1 MMPRLLS
8 AVAFALSFAVLVP
21 FALPLVLPTRFP
33 LKEPPAAA
41 RRGGGGGGGAHV
53 PLRYTVSLVLALP
66 NASAL
71 QPEGVLED
79 WARLHRHLAALLR
92 PSKAQVDSHV
102 FLAYDAGLQFPSQVS
117 APPLDADS
125 TVIYVVVAPGAGV
138 PVTHV
143 KHWGLVT
150 SLDVSEALPTLW
162 HFLKDEVHIGV
173 ARKRDSALRL
183 LKMTYDLTQSLG
195 HIEVSRRVADTY
207 HLALELVGDDA
218 EVDRAHALAHALA
231 TDPSIVPTMYISNQ
245 NRAAIFAPLVVPASI
260 PVVIGLATELKAVW
274 RRRSSYV

>member
-33 LKEPPAAA
+33 LTEPPAA
-41 RRGGGGGGGAHV
+41 RRSGAHV

-66 NASAL
+66 NASVL
-71 QPEGVLED
+71 QPAGVLED
-79 WARLHRHLAALLR
+79 WARLHRHLSARLR
-92 PSKAQVDSHV
+92 PSKAHLDSHV
-102 FLAYDAGLQFPSQVS
+102 FLAYDPALQFPSQVS
-117 APPLDADS
+117 APALDADS
-125 TVIYVVVAPGAGV
+125 TVLYLVVAPGSGL

-162 HFLKDEVHIGV
+162 HFVKDEVDISV
-173 ARKRDSALRL
+173 ARKRDSTLRL

-195 HIEVSRRVADTY
+195 HIEVSQRVADTY
-207 HLALELVGDDA
+207 HLALDLVGND
-218 EVDRAHALAHALA
+218 EEIDRAHELAHALA

-260 PVVIGLATELKAVW
+260 PVVIGLVTELKAFW
-274 RRRSSYV
+274 KRRRQARNMRV